1 MQLFNVSNFQPAHT
15 RHVTTLLHLLTF
27 QNTLP
32 CLHQAGER
40 EKVERVSVF
49 SKNCATFELHQ
60 GVRTSATES
69 RFLYLPY
76 PFGACRRRNLSAA
89 SVGL

>member
-1 MQLFNVSNFQPAHT
+1 MLAIFNPRPPVA
-15 RHVTTLLHLLTF
+15 LLLLYIYEQSKTIR
-27 QNTLP
+27 P

-49 SKNCATFELHQ
+49 SKKCAIFELHQ

-89 SVGL
+89 SVGP